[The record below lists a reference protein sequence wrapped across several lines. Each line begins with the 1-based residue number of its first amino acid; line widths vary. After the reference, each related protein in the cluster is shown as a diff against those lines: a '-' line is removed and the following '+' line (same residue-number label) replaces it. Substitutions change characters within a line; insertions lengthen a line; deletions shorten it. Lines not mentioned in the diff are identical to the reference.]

1 MGLKDLTIENSILF
15 VLKTMPLNFDGI
27 LLCEMQFEVV
37 QKNYQKKL
45 GFEM

>member
-15 VLKTMPLNFDGI
+15 VLKTKPLNFDAI

-37 QKNYQKKL
+37 
-45 GFEM
+45 